1 MKVIYIKNL
10 LARILTKGCN
20 CVMIQALSLFL
31 GVLTLEETK
40 RQVYKDDFAEYLLC
54 LALDVGE
61 GLLRSGAEIRRVED
75 TIERICLAYGAAH
88 VEVMSI
94 ISFIN
99 AAIRMPDGSYSS
111 QMRRVKSTGMKLDTM
126 EHYNALSREICKETP
141 PLETFE
147 LKIQEIKSIRGYP
160 VWLILAAAMVT
171 VGAFAIFFGGTL
183 VDSIMAAAIG
193 LVISLIDMYASKRL
207 NSMAKMVISSFAA
220 SFIAGVSV
228 WLGIGDNPETII
240 IGSIMLLVPGLA
252 FGSALRDLLYGDL
265 LAGTLKT
272 LQACL
277 SALMIAFG
285 YMIATFLLGGV
296 AI

>member
-1 MKVIYIKNL
+1 MCYYTDEKNKFPQ
-10 LARILTKGCN
+10 TKG
-20 CVMIQALSLFL
+20 ILK
-31 GVLTLEETK
+31 VLEST
-40 RQVYKDDFAEYLLC
+40 RQIYKENFADYLLC

-61 GLLRSGAEIRRVED
+61 GLLKSGAEIRRVED

-88 VEVMSI
+88 VEVISI

-111 QMRRVKSTGMKLDTM
+111 QLRRVKSTGVKLDTL
-126 EHYNALSREICKETP
+126 EHYNALSREICRDKP
-141 PLETFE
+141 SLEIFE
-147 LKIQEIKSIRGYP
+147 KKITDTKNKRQYP
-160 VWLILAAAMVT
+160 TYVMLGAAMFT
-171 VGAFAIFFGGTL
+171 VSAFAIFFGGTVIDAL
-183 VDSIMAAAIG
+183 MAATIG
-193 LVISLIDMYASKRL
+193 LIISIIDIYSSKHL
-207 NSMAKMVISSFAA
+207 NTMAKMVISSFVA
-220 SFIAGVSV
+220 SFIAGLSV
-228 WLGIGDNPETII
+228 KFGIGDNPETII

-285 YMIATFLLGGV
+285 YMIAISLLGGV
-296 AI
+296 MI

>member
-1 MKVIYIKNL
+1 M
-10 LARILTKGCN
+10 GE
-20 CVMIQALSLFL
+20 S
-31 GVLTLEETK
+31 K
-40 RQVYKDDFAEYLLC
+40 RQVYKEDFAEYLLC

-75 TIERICLAYGAAH
+75 TIERICLAYGAIH

-94 ISFIN
+94 MSFIN

-111 QMRRVKSTGMKLDTM
+111 QLRRIKSTGMKLDTL
-126 EHYNALSREICKETP
+126 EHFNALSREICKEKP
-141 PLETFE
+141 PLEVFE
-147 LKIQEIKSIRGYP
+147 EKIQEIKSNRPYP
-160 VWLILAAAMVT
+160 VPVILAAAMVT

-183 VDSIMAAAIG
+183 VDALMACAIG
-193 LVISLIDMYASKRL
+193 LIISLIDISPSKHL

-220 SFIAGVSV
+220 SFIAGISV
-228 WLGIGDNPETII
+228 WLGIGNNPETII

-285 YMIATFLLGGV
+285 YMIAISLLGGV